1 MHISYYNNLAK
12 AVLAHS
18 DNIITAI
25 DRYLVKADEDME
37 KTLKD
42 EGFANPKETVEQIN
56 SLQEEIKDILHEQT
70 TSTVAALST
79 SKNWKDAKKK
89 MAKLMDEDDIAEQ
102 VEEVITDMYDTEI
115 PELANIYIK
124 DVESD
129 MVVSTM
135 RQRTSAWTSQWSKQ
149 LGELMRINTHQQL
162 TDLIQSS
169 IDNGESIA
177 KLTQRI
183 QDGGW
188 RNEYYQAKRVAL
200 TEVLRA
206 HSVAR
211 EEAIQQ
217 SPSTDRKEWRH
228 TGSRHITPR
237 QNHIDMDGQI
247 VPADQPFTLIGK
259 DGGIYYPQMPLDP
272 ILPAGECI
280 NCHCIHRGLT
290 NDEILGMSL
299 EERQKLQQEII
310 DNDDK
315 EWEKELNEKNKA
327 NAGITEYNSL
337 ENFSE
342 KSREKQIKY
351 IGGKAKMAL
360 YDAGLITDEEML
372 KKVKKS
378 TLQELRENGIF
389 TVDDKT
395 VKHATIGEFSNLKNP
410 KKPAGEKNGGNMSK
424 GGHSQ
429 ANIDELDSRGIKY
442 KVEKM
447 YDNGVRI
454 GGVADH
460 KEKDKRLG
468 ATGQSWFPENWD
480 DEKIRVAG
488 TYTTNRPAITE
499 ELYVG
504 EELIGYRKFQEYDD
518 VIVGTYEDTNHNV
531 ETIFPDATQRK
542 VVD

>member
-1 MHISYYNNLAK
+1 MHILYYNNLAK
-12 AVLAHS
+12 AVLSHS

-25 DRYLVKADEDME
+25 DRYLAKADEDME

-42 EGFANPKETVEQIN
+42 EGFANPKETVEQID

-89 MAKLMDEDDIAEQ
+89 MAKLMNEDDIAEQ
-102 VEEVITDMYDTEI
+102 VEEVIADMYDTEI

-129 MVVSTM
+129 MVVSTI

-247 VPADQPFTLIGK
+247 VPANQPFTMIGK

-327 NAGITEYNSL
+327 KAGIEELFNEMEQSSKKKLPQTEDDEPFDYKKYLIDKKYIASSEYNNKFDALGESKTL
-337 ENFSE
+337 TRRVRTQAKKMLRHRDGTWYEDLVFIDTKSNVTMVRNDYNVKREVNPSRKMTKMIKESPDNTIIAIHNHPGSQVPSYSDFYVASE
-342 KSREKQIKY
+342 RKY
-351 IGGKAKMAL
+351 KYGLVVCHNGTIYKYSIIGELNRPIAESALDILSKNGYSEDTDKMFK
-360 YDAGLITDEEML
+360 DAGVCLEM
-372 KKVKKS
+372 
-378 TLQELRENGIF
+378 I
-389 TVDDKT
+389 
-395 VKHATIGEFSNLKNP
+395 
-410 KKPAGEKNGGNMSK
+410 
-424 GGHSQ
+424 
-429 ANIDELDSRGIKY
+429 
-442 KVEKM
+442 
-447 YDNGVRI
+447 
-454 GGVADH
+454 
-460 KEKDKRLG
+460 
-468 ATGQSWFPENWD
+468 
-480 DEKIRVAG
+480 
-488 TYTTNRPAITE
+488 
-499 ELYVG
+499 
-504 EELIGYRKFQEYDD
+504 
-518 VIVGTYEDTNHNV
+518 
-531 ETIFPDATQRK
+531 
-542 VVD
+542 